1 MWYTAVLN
9 YACTTL
15 KILIRMYS
23 SHHGTSYAVYL
34 YFHHVATSI
43 FGTLLSSAC
52 WKHWWATQRGDTK
65 NKAKKY
71 CLVKI
76 KDTFTLSKKLYCKK
90 KQCLEHTSYVL
101 KVWYHSK
108 AKKPDVHIR
117 CSSYT
122 TVLFFL
128 KTFHW
133 EGIHSRLLSLHEY
146 VAEYLYVHCL
156 TSNWCMI

>member
-1 MWYTAVLN
+1 MVYCSAKLCMHYARLWF
-9 YACTTL
+9 ACTVHTMEPPMPCIYIFIMWQL
-15 KILIRMYS
+15 QFLVL
-23 SHHGTSYAVYL
+23 SY
-34 YFHHVATSI
+34 
-43 FGTLLSSAC
+43 LLHA
-52 WKHWWATQRGDTK
+52 KNTDEQPRGDTK